1 MIMYARITRAHY
13 DPTQE
18 KELTRLAQ
26 EQLPAAF
33 RRIPGF
39 KSCTGGVDRTTRQTF
54 TLSIWETE
62 EQATN
67 VPSAPEAHA
76 LGEIVA
82 QFQAAGGV
90 FDVAPEVYEVTV
102 QS

>member
-1 MIMYARITRAHY
+1 MYARITRAHY
-13 DPTQE
+13 DPTQDE
-18 KELTRLAQ
+18 EMTRLVQ
-26 EQLPAAF
+26 EQLIPAY

-39 KSCTGGVDRTTRQTF
+39 QRCMGGVDRTARQTF

-76 LGEIVA
+76 LGDLVA
-82 QFQAAGGV
+82 HFQAAGGV